1 MGRRQG
7 GGMGQMMQQMGVPK
21 PTELY
26 PTLMSLP
33 DLPLEKR
40 REIQA
45 QAHERMKSGA
55 ALMSDGLEK
64 LSRAAPTDDFS
75 AMQEATATVREGLAQ
90 FESGL
95 AAHRAL
101 AEGKAPRNVALQWF
115 KREMNLLGPPNAT
128 AKTGTPGWFH
138 FFIMVLLGT
147 FAAAMI
153 WMYFLKMRR
162 AAALLERLSSAE
174 GVAAAAGPPKQPAPA
189 GTASAPAPSSP
200 TSPVSPP
207 GPPPPAAADP
217 ASPAPVRVPASGKPA
232 KWSGALRVAR
242 IFQETPDVKTF
253 RMVNPQGGEIPFT
266 YRPGQYLTLTV
277 SPEGKEVKR
286 SYTIASAPTQRDYVE
301 ITVKREEHGL
311 VSRYL
316 HDKLR
321 EGDELKVSAPSGR
334 FTFDG
339 TEHDSIVLIG
349 GGVGITPMMSVIRY
363 LTDRAW
369 PGEIFLL
376 YSTRTSREFIFRE
389 ELEYLQRRHPNLNVV
404 ATMTRSA
411 GTVWMGLKGRFN
423 KELIA
428 GAVPDIA
435 SRRVH
440 ICGPPGMME
449 AIKAMLL
456 ELGVPPEQVKTE
468 AFGTAKRQPKPPPAP
483 GAEKAP
489 AAAATVTFAKS
500 GKSAPLAPDVTV
512 LEAAEAVGVEIDNS
526 CRSGTCGSCK
536 VKLLSGTVTMEV
548 EDALEPEDKAQNI
561 ILACQAKSSGDV
573 SVEA

>member
-1 MGRRQG
+1 MGR
-7 GGMGQMMQQMGVPK
+7 MMEQMGVPK

-55 ALMSDGLEK
+55 ALISEGLEK
-64 LSRAAPTDDFS
+64 LSQAAPTDDFA
-75 AMQEATATVREGLAQ
+75 AMQEATAILRQGLAQ

-115 KREMNLLGPPNAT
+115 KREMNLLGPPGASPD
-128 AKTGTPGWFH
+128 AGTPGWFH
-138 FFIMVLLGT
+138 FFVMVLLGA

-162 AAALLERLSSAE
+162 AAALLEHLSSAE
-174 GVAAAAGPPKQPAPA
+174 GAAAA
-189 GTASAPAPSSP
+189 
-200 TSPVSPP
+200 
-207 GPPPPAAADP
+207 PPPAENRPPAGAASASSPPAANAP
-217 ASPAPVRVPASGKPA
+217 ASPPATAPGPAPPAAPVPAPGRPA
-232 KWSGALRVAR
+232 KWSGTLRIAR

-266 YRPGQYLTLTV
+266 YLPGQYLTLTV
-277 SPEGKEVKR
+277 EPEGKPVKR
-286 SYTIASAPTQRDYVE
+286 SYTIASSPTQRDYLE
-301 ITVKREEHGL
+301 ITVKREERGL

-316 HDKLR
+316 HDKLQ
-321 EGDELKVSAPSGR
+321 EGDELRISAPSGR

-339 TEHDSIVLIG
+339 TEHDSIVLIA

-363 LTDRAW
+363 LTDRGW

-404 ATMTRSA
+404 ATMTRSE

-428 GAVPDIA
+428 AAVPDIA
-435 SRRVH
+435 SRRAH
-440 ICGPPGMME
+440 ICGPPGMMD
-449 AIKAMLL
+449 AVKAMLI
-456 ELGVPPEQVKTE
+456 ELGVPEEQVKTE
-468 AFGTAKRQPKPPPAP
+468 AFGTAKRKPKPQPA
-483 GAEKAP
+483 AETAP
-489 AAAATVTFAKS
+489 AQTAAATVSFVSS
-500 GKSAPLAPDVTV
+500 GKSAPLPPDRTI
-512 LEAAEAVGVEIDNS
+512 LEAAEEIGVEIDNS

-536 VKLLSGTVTMEV
+536 VKLLSGSVTMEV
-548 EDALEPEDKAQNI
+548 DDALEPEDKAQNI